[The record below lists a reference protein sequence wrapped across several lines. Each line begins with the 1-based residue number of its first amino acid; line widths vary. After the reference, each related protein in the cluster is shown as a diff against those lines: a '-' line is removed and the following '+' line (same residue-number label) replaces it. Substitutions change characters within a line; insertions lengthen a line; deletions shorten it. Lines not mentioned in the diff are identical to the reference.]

1 MSTKK
6 TAKSASKPKTAAKA
20 KTAKKTATA
29 KGSVSPKEAAEPLMV
44 STAAESASTRSR
56 RNASSTI
63 VRSDRFRNIEDGMV
77 PFKYSTG
84 GVGGNTSAID
94 VRDTVKLCQKAYYNF
109 SIFRS
114 TIDMMTEFSVN
125 NIYFRGGSKKSRKFL
140 EALFKKI
147 NLKSFMD
154 KFFREYYRS
163 GNVFIY
169 RFASS
174 LKEEDLKKITQTFG
188 AKGLL
193 DEDSGTLPSRYMIL
207 NPADI
212 KLTGSLSFSTGRY
225 SKLVSDYELQRLRNP
240 ESEEDLEVLNNLP
253 EQTRKALDSRA
264 TQVMIPLDPDKIAGV
279 FYKKQDYEPFAVPMG
294 YPVLEDINAKYEM
307 KKIDMA
313 IARTMQQ
320 AILLVTMGTDP
331 DKGGVNQKNLAAMQT
346 LFTNESVGRVLI
358 ADYTTKAEFVVPR
371 IADLLTPSKYEIFD
385 RDIRMGLNNILFGEG
400 EKFADTSVKVK
411 IFIER
416 LKQARETFIDEFLFP
431 EIKTICKNLGFK
443 NYPTPYFEDID
454 LRDGLSYARI
464 YTRLVELG
472 LLTQEE
478 AVSALETGKLPTTEE
493 SIESQE
499 KFKKLKD
506 SGLYQP
512 IIGGAK
518 TETEDEDEEDEEDVK
533 KPNGRP
539 EGSDGNPQE
548 VEREP
553 SDNMDSAPTI
563 NATELYSLE
572 KIKSNLILA
581 GQLNS
586 EVEKSLREKHSVKR
600 MTNKQ
605 KEVAQGI
612 TELIMANENP
622 EDWKSKI
629 NIYIENPKD
638 SNKERVNDI
647 NEIAAKHQVDSYLAS
662 ILRASTKE

>member
-20 KTAKKTATA
+20 KTAKKTSTA

>member
-6 TAKSASKPKTAAKA
+6 TAKPASKPKSAAKA
-20 KTAKKTATA
+20 KTAKKTAVA
-29 KGSVSPKEAAEPLMV
+29 KAASNKESTQPLMV

-63 VRSDRFRNIEDGMV
+63 TRSDRFRNIEDGMV
-77 PFKYSTG
+77 PFKYSGG
-84 GVGGNTSAID
+84 GVSGNTSAID

-169 RFASS
+169 RFASPI
-174 LKEEDLKKITQTFG
+174 KPEDLKKVTQTFG

-193 DEDSGTLPSRYMIL
+193 SEASGVLPSKYMIL

-240 ESEEDLEVLNNLP
+240 ESEEDLEILNNLP
-253 EQTRKALDSRA
+253 EQAKKALDTKS

-346 LFTNESVGRVLI
+346 LFSNESVGRVLI

-371 IADLLTPSKYEIFD
+371 IADLLTPTKYEIFD

-443 NYPTPYFEDID
+443 NYPSPYFEDID

-464 YTRLVELG
+464 YSRLIELG
-472 LLTQEE
+472 ILTAEE
-478 AVSALETGKLPTTEE
+478 GIDALETGKLPTIEE

-499 KFKKLKD
+499 RFKELKD

-518 TETEDEDEEDEEDVK
+518 ADTNDEDEEDVK
-533 KPNGRP
+533 KTAGRP
-539 EGSDGNPQE
+539 EGSDGSPQE
-548 VEREP
+548 VDREP
-553 SDNMDSAPTI
+553 TDNMDSSPSV
-563 NATELYSLE
+563 NATELFSLE
-572 KIKSNLILA
+572 KVKNNLILA

-586 EVEKSLREKHSVKR
+586 EVEKSLREKHSIKR

-612 TELIMANENP
+612 TELIMANESP
-622 EDWKSKI
+622 EDWKNKI
-629 NIYIENPKD
+629 NIYLDNPQD
-638 SNKERVNDI
+638 SNKERVNEI
-647 NEIAAKHQVDSYLAS
+647 SEIAIKHQVDNYLAS
-662 ILRASTKE
+662 VLRASTKE

>member
-6 TAKSASKPKTAAKA
+6 TAKPASKPKSAAKA
-20 KTAKKTATA
+20 KTAKKSAVA
-29 KGSVSPKEAAEPLMV
+29 KAASNKESTQPLMV

-63 VRSDRFRNIEDGMV
+63 TRSDRFRNIEDGMV
-77 PFKYSTG
+77 PFKYSGG
-84 GVGGNTSAID
+84 GVSGNTSAID

-169 RFASS
+169 RFASPI
-174 LKEEDLKKITQTFG
+174 KPEDLKKVTQTFG

-193 DEDSGTLPSRYMIL
+193 SEASGVLPSKYMIL

-240 ESEEDLEVLNNLP
+240 ESEEDLEILNNLP
-253 EQTRKALDSRA
+253 EQAKKALDTKS

-346 LFTNESVGRVLI
+346 LFSNESVGRVLI

-371 IADLLTPSKYEIFD
+371 IADLLTPTKYEIFD

-443 NYPTPYFEDID
+443 NYPSPYFEDID

-464 YTRLVELG
+464 YSRLIELG
-472 LLTQEE
+472 ILTAEE
-478 AVSALETGKLPTTEE
+478 GIDALETGKLPTIEE

-499 KFKKLKD
+499 RFKELKD

-518 TETEDEDEEDEEDVK
+518 ADTNDEDEEDVK
-533 KPNGRP
+533 KTAGRP
-539 EGSDGNPQE
+539 EGSDGSPQE
-548 VEREP
+548 VDREP
-553 SDNMDSAPTI
+553 TDNMDSSPSV
-563 NATELYSLE
+563 NATELFSLE
-572 KIKSNLILA
+572 KVKNNLILA

-586 EVEKSLREKHSVKR
+586 EVEKSLREKHSIKR

-612 TELIMANENP
+612 TELIMANESP
-622 EDWKSKI
+622 EDWKNKI
-629 NIYIENPKD
+629 NIYLDNPQD
-638 SNKERVNDI
+638 SNKERVNEI
-647 NEIAAKHQVDSYLAS
+647 SEIAIKHQVDNYLAS
-662 ILRASTKE
+662 VLRASTKE

>member
-411 IFIER
+411 IFIE
-416 LKQARETFIDEFLFP
+416 
-431 EIKTICKNLGFK
+431 
-443 NYPTPYFEDID
+443 DI
-454 LRDGLSYARI
+454 RYCR
-464 YTRLVELG
+464 
-472 LLTQEE
+472 
-478 AVSALETGKLPTTEE
+478 
-493 SIESQE
+493 
-499 KFKKLKD
+499 
-506 SGLYQP
+506 
-512 IIGGAK
+512 
-518 TETEDEDEEDEEDVK
+518 
-533 KPNGRP
+533 
-539 EGSDGNPQE
+539 
-548 VEREP
+548 
-553 SDNMDSAPTI
+553 
-563 NATELYSLE
+563 
-572 KIKSNLILA
+572 
-581 GQLNS
+581 
-586 EVEKSLREKHSVKR
+586 
-600 MTNKQ
+600 
-605 KEVAQGI
+605 
-612 TELIMANENP
+612 
-622 EDWKSKI
+622 
-629 NIYIENPKD
+629 
-638 SNKERVNDI
+638 
-647 NEIAAKHQVDSYLAS
+647 
-662 ILRASTKE
+662 